1 MAFHARLIIPAL
13 ALLTQVHTGNC
24 QTLYIDS
31 NGDGLNWILELQNGH
46 VDLPVDC
53 VTEQTS
59 SIDVYLATDKNP
71 DGSAAPCAG
80 SAQPMT
86 INSYQVILRLDAW
99 AGGHVVANGWT
110 DAMGYTT
117 PNITMGDGSF
127 YASGTDVWVGRTGES
142 KPGGTYKLG
151 TLSITAAGSST
162 IYMATST
169 AIAGDAVTGFGSAC
183 SGSYEPGLLLL
194 GGDFPAANAFSTC
207 YPDPVLPTTWGK
219 IKQRY
224 R

>member
-1 MAFHARLIIPAL
+1 MARARLLVPVLAFLTLTHPAL
-13 ALLTQVHTGNC
+13 C

-31 NGDGLNWILELQNGH
+31 NGDGLNWGLEIQNGH
-46 VDLPVDC
+46 FDHPIDC
-53 VTEQTS
+53 VTEQTTS
-59 SIDVYLATDKNP
+59 VDVYLTTDKNP
-71 DGSAAPCAG
+71 DGSAASCAG
-80 SAQPMT
+80 SPQPMT
-86 INSYQVILRLDAW
+86 IHSYQVILRLEGW

-110 DAMGYTT
+110 DAMGYNT

-142 KPGGTYKLG
+142 KAAGTYKLG
-151 TLSITAAGSST
+151 TLWITAAGSST
-162 IYMATST
+162 IFTATST
-169 AIAGDAVTGFGSAC
+169 PIAGDAVTGFGSAC
-183 SGSYEPGLLLL
+183 SGSSEPGLLLL
-194 GGDFPAANAFSTC
+194 GGDFPTANAFSTC